1 MASASEQEAAGN
13 RSYQNEHMAQ
23 LFDEGISFSGFERNT
38 LYLARGDGTYVDI
51 SGVSGV
57 DSITDGRGLAFG
69 DLDNDGDLDVVITPV
84 QEVARLV
91 YRNNV
96 GQDNAF
102 VRVTVKG
109 TQSASDAF
117 GTVLR
122 LETELGTQTKIHAG
136 GRGFLSFSDPRV
148 LFGVGTG
155 NAEPYR
161 LTVHW
166 PSGLEESYDVRA
178 GDSVLVTENEGT
190 GRIEEKPFELP
201 DPETASE
208 RILRTLNLE
217 QGAPF
222 PTLAGVGAMG
232 DSGRRTLLNI
242 WTTWCVLC
250 SVEMPELERAYRA
263 LQVAGIDL
271 IGLSVDTA
279 PEGVPGYLEAK
290 GITYPN
296 FVVAE
301 DDFPKIFKGDALT
314 VPLTV
319 LLDEAGLVVEA
330 YSGWSTDT
338 RAKIVQAEALG
349 HRRKPFG
356 RIAIANSDAGASA
369 TTKSAIDQA
378 WRAVRETL
386 SP

>member
-23 LFDEGISFSGFERNT
+23 LFDEGMSFSGFERNT

-109 TQSASDAF
+109 TQSASEAF

-178 GDSVLVTENEGT
+178 GDSVLVTENEGM

-201 DPETASE
+201 DPEAASE

-222 PTLAGVGAMG
+222 PTLAGVEAMG

-242 WTTWCVLC
+242 WATWCVPC
-250 SVEMPELERAYRA
+250 SVEMPELERAYPA
-263 LQVAGIDL
+263 LQAAGIDL

-279 PEGVPGYLEAK
+279 PEGVPGYHVPELRRCRRR
-290 GITYPN
+290 
-296 FVVAE
+296 
-301 DDFPKIFKGDALT
+301 FPKDLQGRCAHGSAHGTPRRSGSRGRSVF
-314 VPLTV
+314 
-319 LLDEAGLVVEA
+319 GLEYRHPRQDRRFYA
-330 YSGWSTDT
+330 TINARLAT
-338 RAKIVQAEALG
+338 RAAPTHGRYVQAEALG
-349 HRRKPFG
+349 HRP
-356 RIAIANSDAGASA
+356 
-369 TTKSAIDQA
+369 QA
-378 WRAVRETL
+378 FW
-386 SP
+386 

>member
-1 MASASEQEAAGN
+1 MASESEQESAGN

-23 LFDEGISFSGFERNT
+23 LFDEGMSFSGFERNT
-38 LYLARGDGTYVDI
+38 LYLARGAGTYVDI
-51 SGVSGV
+51 SGVSGL

-69 DLDNDGDLDVVITPV
+69 DLDNDGDMDVVITPV

-109 TQSASDAF
+109 TRSASDAF

-122 LETELGTQTKIHAG
+122 LESDLGTQTKIKAG
-136 GRGFLSFSDPRV
+136 GRGFLSFSDPRI
-148 LFGVGTG
+148 LFGVGGVGAG
-155 NAEPYR
+155 NTAPYR
-161 LTVHW
+161 LEVQW
-166 PSGLEESYDVRA
+166 PSGLEESYEVRA
-178 GDSVLVTENEGT
+178 GDSVLVIENEGME
-190 GRIEEKPFELP
+190 RVEEKPFELP

-217 QGAPF
+217 RGAPF
-222 PTLAGVGAMG
+222 PTLAGAESIG
-232 DSGRRTLLNI
+232 DSGRRTLVNI
-242 WTTWCVLC
+242 WATWCVPC
-250 SVEMPELERAYRA
+250 SVEMPELERAYPA
-263 LQVAGIDL
+263 LQAAGIDL

-290 GITYPN
+290 EITYPN

-301 DDFPKIFKGDALT
+301 DDFSKIFKGDSLT

-319 LLDEAGLVVEA
+319 LLDETGLVVEA
-330 YSGWSTDT
+330 YSGWSADT
-338 RAKIVQAEALG
+338 RAKIDSLTQ
-349 HRRKPFG
+349 
-356 RIAIANSDAGASA
+356 
-369 TTKSAIDQA
+369 
-378 WRAVRETL
+378 
-386 SP
+386 

>member
-1 MASASEQEAAGN
+1 MVASESEQESAGN

-23 LFDEGISFSGFERNT
+23 LFDEGMSFSGFERNT
-38 LYLARGDGTYVDI
+38 LYLARGDGTYLDI
-51 SGVSGV
+51 SGVSGL

-122 LETELGTQTKIHAG
+122 LETELGTQTKIKAG
-136 GRGFLSFSDPRV
+136 GRGFLSFSDPRI
-148 LFGVGTG
+148 LFGLGAG
-155 NAEPYR
+155 DNPPYR

-178 GDSVLVTENEGT
+178 GDSVLVTENEGMSHV
-190 GRIEEKPFELP
+190 EEKTFRLP

-217 QGAPF
+217 RGAPF
-222 PTLAGVGAMG
+222 PTLAGVQSIGG
-232 DSGRRTLLNI
+232 GGRRTLVNI
-242 WTTWCVLC
+242 WATWCVPC
-250 SVEMPELERAYRA
+250 SVEMPELERAYLGLRA
-263 LQVAGIDL
+263 AKIDL

-279 PEGVPGYLEAK
+279 PEGVPAYLKAK

-296 FVVAE
+296 FVVSK
-301 DDFPKIFKGDALT
+301 DDFSKIFKGDSLT

-330 YSGWSTDT
+330 YSGWSADT
-338 RAKIVQAEALG
+338 RAKIESL
-349 HRRKPFG
+349 
-356 RIAIANSDAGASA
+356 IN
-369 TTKSAIDQA
+369 
-378 WRAVRETL
+378 
-386 SP
+386 